1 MELYS
6 FVVNHQYDTNMYV
19 VVSCDGQCAIIDP
32 ACVWEDKL
40 EVLKKFIE
48 DKDLRPVW
56 LISTHGHFDHVI
68 GNALVCKT
76 WPVKNAAHRGDLP
89 LMEDL
94 QRKDQMFEASNSLP
108 TIDVFLEDGDCVT
121 FGDDVSLQVLHIPGH
136 SPGSIALYSP
146 EQKWII
152 SGDTLFRGSVG
163 RTDIPF
169 GNYDLLIDS
178 IKKKMLTLPPETVVY
193 PGHGPKTS
201 IEWESKY
208 NPYLKI

>member
-1 MELYS
+1 MDLYS
-6 FVVNHQYDTNMYV
+6 LVINHQYDTNMYL
-19 VVSCDGQCAIIDP
+19 VVSSDRQCAIIDP
-32 ACVWEDKL
+32 ACVSEEKF
-40 EVLKKFIE
+40 EVLKNFISE
-48 DKDLRPVW
+48 KGIRPVW

-94 QRKDQMFEASNSLP
+94 RRQNHMFGTSDSLP
-108 TIDVFLEDGDCVT
+108 MIDVFLEDGDRVT

-146 EQKWII
+146 EQNWII
-152 SGDTLFRGSVG
+152 SGDVLFRGSVG

-169 GNYDLLIDS
+169 SDYDVLIDS

-193 PGHGPKTS
+193 PGHGIKTT
-201 IEWESKY
+201 IGEEKER
-208 NPYLKI
+208 NPFLI